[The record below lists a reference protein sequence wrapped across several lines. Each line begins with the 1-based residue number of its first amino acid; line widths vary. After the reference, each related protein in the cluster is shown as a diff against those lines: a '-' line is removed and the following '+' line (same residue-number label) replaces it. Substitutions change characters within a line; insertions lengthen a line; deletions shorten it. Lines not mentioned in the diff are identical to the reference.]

1 MSSANLATDGGG
13 AFRVELL
20 DISQTFG
27 DTTVLHGV
35 TVQLAAGEIHS
46 LVGQN
51 GAGKSTLT
59 KILGGIHPEH
69 AGRIL
74 IDGTEKQMTS
84 PRVAARNGVGII
96 YQELSLIPSLS
107 VAENIM
113 LGIEPGRIYNRARTR
128 AAAAAVIA
136 KVDMLTELPLDA
148 SVGSLS
154 TGLQQRVEIAKALS
168 RDSKVLV
175 MDEPTARL
183 SGPERDDLR
192 TLMLQ
197 LASGGLTIIYISHFL
212 EEIFKI
218 CHTVTVLRNGY
229 IVDSGKVSDFTM
241 ASLTRAMLN
250 QELAEDE
257 MGDRPLGRPLSTEP
271 VIELEH
277 LSGPRL
283 HDINLQIHR
292 GEIVGLAGLVGS
304 GRTRLA
310 KTIVGAEPVTAGTLR
325 LLGRPVRIRS
335 PRQALLKGVV
345 LIPESRKTEGIIGLA
360 DARMNMIGMALDRG
374 LSRFGVVNR
383 RAVDRASTTM
393 FTDLEI
399 RPAKPGLEG
408 SSFSGGN
415 QQKLLMARALLARP
429 EMIVADQPTAGVDVG
444 TKAQIHQLIRATAA
458 SGTTFLI
465 VSDDLDELL
474 ALSDRIVVLRG
485 GSVIALKNRSELTRA
500 TLVNVIS
507 DFRPAGL
514 PTGPGRSGVGSDR
527 LSMTGGDMIRVPEH
541 L

>member
-1 MSSANLATDGGG
+1 MSSAKSKTTDDGG

-20 DISQTFG
+20 DITQTFG

-35 TVQLAAGEIHS
+35 TVQLAPGEIHS

-69 AGRIL
+69 AGRIM
-74 IDGTEKQMTS
+74 INGIERQMTS

-113 LGIEPGRIYNRARTR
+113 LGIEPGRTYSRARTR
-128 AAAAAVIA
+128 AAAAAVVA
-136 KVDMLTELPLDA
+136 KVDMLSELPLDA
-148 SVGSLS
+148 SAGSLS

-168 RDSKVLV
+168 RDSQVLV

-192 TLMLQ
+192 DLMLQ

-212 EEIFKI
+212 EEIFKT
-218 CHTVTVLRNGY
+218 CHTVTILRNGY
-229 IVDSGKVSDFTM
+229 VVDSGKVSDFTM

-250 QELAEDE
+250 QELAEEE
-257 MGDRPLGRPLSTEP
+257 MGDAPSDRQLSAEP
-271 VIELEH
+271 VIGLEN

-283 HDINLQIHR
+283 HDIDLQIHK
-292 GEIVGLAGLVGS
+292 GEIVGVAGLVGS

-310 KTIVGAEPVTAGTLR
+310 KTIVGAEPVTAGTVRLR
-325 LLGRPVRIRS
+325 GNPVRLRS
-335 PRQALLKGVV
+335 PRHALLNGIV

-374 LSRFGVVNR
+374 LSRYGFINR
-383 RAVDRASTTM
+383 RAAENASATM

-399 RPAKPGLEG
+399 RPVKPGLEG
-408 SSFSGGN
+408 NSFSGGN
-415 QQKLLMARALLARP
+415 QQKLLMARALLAQP
-429 EMIVADQPTAGVDVG
+429 IAIVADQPTAGVDVG

-458 SGTTFLI
+458 SGTSFLI

-485 GSVIALKNRSELTRA
+485 GSIIAQKRRSELTRA
-500 TLVNVIS
+500 KLVDVIS
-507 DFRPAGL
+507 DFQ
-514 PTGPGRSGVGSDR
+514 PGA
-527 LSMTGGDMIRVPEH
+527 
-541 L
+541 